1 MPKVPRVVADSNV
14 IISAFVF
21 GGVPELLFT
30 LARDGR
36 FELYLSRFILE
47 EVAGVLAR
55 PKFGWKERDIAEA
68 LRSFSYTLVNPGRRR
83 LAVVSDPADN
93 RVLECAVA
101 AKADFLASGDR
112 HLLELRRYFRTRIV
126 TPRQLLHEL
135 PEGSD

>member
-1 MPKVPRVVADSNV
+1 VPKVPRVVADSNV

-36 FELYLSRFILE
+36 FGLYLSRFILE

-55 PKFGWKERDIAEA
+55 PKFGWKEREIAEA
-68 LRSFSYTLVNPGRRR
+68 LRSFPYTLVNAGRRR

-93 RVLECAVA
+93 RVLECQSPRRRISWPPVTATSLSFGA
-101 AKADFLASGDR
+101 ISGR
-112 HLLELRRYFRTRIV
+112 
-126 TPRQLLHEL
+126 
-135 PEGSD
+135 GS

>member
-36 FELYLSRFILE
+36 FGLYLSRFILE

-68 LRSFSYTLVNPGRRR
+68 LRSFPYTVVNPRPPPPCGRIRPGRQPRARVRSRR
-83 LAVVSDPADN
+83 EGGLH
-93 RVLECAVA
+93 
-101 AKADFLASGDR
+101 G
-112 HLLELRRYFRTRIV
+112 LR
-126 TPRQLLHEL
+126 
-135 PEGSD
+135 